1 MKTVATN
8 MIYKLGSRQCFY
20 FSVYTCGNVATG
32 FIGNFMF
39 NHSKASWLF
48 LKKKKNQVLCISWHN
63 LIRLAVGGWS
73 GAQCSGA
80 CQHVQGAVSHPEHRR
95 RQQQLLCQA
104 CESQKR
110 PCRQNK
116 AKPENKQNHTEKFHV
131 KWNFHEFLFYHTFK
145 NATVWLDRFDSPV
158 DLHTSQ
164 ISLGNG
170 EAEASTFQHMRTANS
185 QHQNL

>member
-1 MKTVATN
+1 M
-8 MIYKLGSRQCFY
+8 L
-20 FSVYTCGNVATG
+20 
-32 FIGNFMF
+32 
-39 NHSKASWLF
+39 LF
-48 LKKKKNQVLCISWHN
+48 LCVYMWGCSYWLYRQFYVQPFKSILTVSQKKKNQVLCISWHN
-63 LIRLAVGGWS
+63 LIRLAVEDWS

-110 PCRQNK
+110 PCRPNK
-116 AKPENKQNHTEKFHV
+116 TKPENKQNHTEKFHV

-170 EAEASTFQHMRTANS
+170 EAEASTFKHMYTAHL
-185 QHQNL
+185 QHQNSELVK